1 MNKNAV
7 NVAVVDGKTITES
20 VELRTTK
27 QGDPVRI
34 KAVKDGKYIIAEAGE
49 KTVAPENLTIKRVG
63 NDLHVATEGTDPD
76 QPQLIIEGFYEHPG
90 QLVGVAE
97 DGAYY
102 EYISSD
108 AEDDHA
114 AAFLADGVSS
124 PQVLGSEEL
133 VGFGEGLVA
142 GNGIGWFWPALLGLG
157 ALGLLGAAYKLTRDD
172 DNNDN
177 KDGGSAIAP
186 SAPTL
191 SDVTD
196 DVGDVQGPINKG
208 DSTDDRTPT
217 FSGEGTPGNTI
228 IIEDNG
234 KPIGE
239 VVVGDDG
246 KWEFTPTTP
255 LPEGEHSI
263 IVVEKDKDGNTSGPS
278 DEFDFIIDITAP
290 GKSIIDAISDDEGDQ
305 QGVIAPNGLTD
316 DKTPTLTGTAEPGAT
331 LEIYANDEKI
341 GETTVEA
348 DGSWTFTPSPA
359 LEDGEYSFT
368 TIAIDA
374 AGNAGL
380 PSDPYIVTIDTTAPV
395 KPGIGTGGIEEAIDN
410 VGPIIGD
417 IGNGGVT
424 DDGTPTFGGGGL
436 QPGDKV
442 TIIDDGVE
450 IGEVIVGEDGRWEFT
465 PDPELIEGP
474 HPITVIVTDPAGN
487 KSEPSDPYIV
497 IVDTTA
503 PVKPGIGTGGIEEAI
518 DNVGPII
525 GDIGN
530 GGVTDDGTP
539 TFGGGGLQPGDK
551 VTIIDDGVEIGEVI
565 VDEDGRWEFTP
576 DPELIEGPHPIT
588 VIVTDPAGN
597 ASEPSDPYIVIVD
610 TTAPVKPGI
619 GTGGIEEAIDNVGPI
634 IGDIGNGG
642 VTDDGTPTFGG
653 GGLQPGDKVTIID
666 GSVEIGEV
674 IVGEDGRWEFTPD
687 PELIEGP
694 HPITV
699 IVTDPAGNASEPSDP
714 YIVIVDTTA
723 PVAPTIDSVFDD
735 QGTSTG
741 NIMPGDITDDSQPE
755 IRGQAEPGTTVIIYD
770 NGREIGR
777 VPVAADG
784 SWTHTPVPPLLNG
797 PHDLTA
803 EAVDAD
809 GNTSAPSNSV
819 DFELV
824 AGGLPPA
831 PSITGVFDDIADN
844 VGNIMPGEST
854 NDTEP
859 QVSGTAEAFSTVTL
873 FANGVPVGSVVADAL
888 GNWTITPSPALTP
901 GLNNLT
907 ATATN
912 SAGNVSP
919 ATGDY
924 PITVD
929 ITPPAAADASQL
941 EDNVGA
947 ITGPINSGDITD
959 DNTPTFSGT
968 AEPNTTLIIYDGGVE
983 IDRVPVDGAGN
994 WSYTPARPLADGS
1007 HSFSTEVVD
1016 AAGNRSPESTPID
1029 FTVDTSAVA
1038 ISIEQALDNVGPN
1051 QDPLASGSVT
1061 DDTTP
1066 TLRGQATPGSTVNIY
1081 LDGVLLQEGVAVNNA
1096 GRWEYEVNPQLP
1108 EGSYAFTATV
1118 VTAAGGESAPT
1129 ADFNLEID
1137 LTPPAAPTIDEIRDD
1152 VGDIQDPLVDGSTT
1166 DDTTP
1171 TLVGSGVAGDTIIIR
1186 NNGNELDRVTVQP
1199 DGSWTYTPNPA
1210 LNNGSTNQ
1218 FDVIAEDPAGNQS
1231 APSDPWTIIID
1242 TAAPVAPT
1250 IDSVFDDQGTS
1261 TGNIMPGDITDD
1273 SQPEIRGQAE
1283 PGTTVIIYD
1292 NGREIGRVPVGAD
1305 GSWTHTPVP
1314 PLLNGPHDLTAEAVD
1329 AAGNTS
1335 APSNSV
1341 DFELIAGGLPPA
1353 PSITGVFDDIADNV
1367 GNIMPGESTND
1378 TEPQVSGT
1386 AEAFSTVTLF
1396 ANGVPVGSVV
1406 ADALGNWTITP
1417 SPALT
1422 PGLNNLTATATNSA
1436 GNVSPATGDYPITVD
1451 ITPPAAADASQLED
1465 NVGAITGPINSGDIT
1480 DDNTPTFSGTAEPN
1494 TTLIIYDGGVE
1505 IDRVPVDGAGN
1516 WSYTPARPL
1525 ADGSHSFS
1533 TEVVDAAGNRSPES
1547 TPIDFTV
1554 DTSAV
1559 AISIEQALD
1568 NVGPNQDPLAS
1579 GSVTDD
1585 ATPTLRGQATP
1596 GSTVNIYLDGV
1607 LLQEGVAVNNAGR
1620 WEYEVNPPL
1629 PEGSYAFTAT
1639 VVTAAGGESAP
1650 TADFNLEIDL
1660 TPPAA
1665 PTIDEIRDDVGDIQD
1680 PLVDGSTTD
1689 DTTPTLV
1696 GSGVAGDTIIIRNN
1710 GNELDRVTVQPDGSW
1725 TYTPNPALN
1734 NGSTN
1739 VFDVIAQDPAGNQ
1752 SAPSAPWTV
1761 IIDTTAPITQITSVI
1776 NDDGTPTPINPGDET
1791 TDRTPLISG
1800 TSEPG
1805 STVTIFDSGV
1815 PIDTVQVDEFG
1826 NWSYSVVT
1834 PLSSGSHGLTASS
1847 VDLAGN
1853 QGPVSDQFDLRIT
1866 SVFGTYSNIE
1876 SFDGAPLGGIAVGSV
1891 LDLKAMAITNISG
1904 SSDVVPVN
1912 PNTISDPML
1921 RIYGKLDFDLKGD
1934 SSSVLV
1940 MEASGL
1946 GAQHIN
1952 EIRFYDANGVLI
1964 HTDTVSKEPGSQQF
1978 IMPGGMEFSRFEIET
1993 DVNAGSGLFV
2003 DNLILANGPI
2013 KTEGFEGLPLNH
2025 KFDLGVP
2032 FELDLFTLTR
2042 IENNVP
2048 RGAGVG
2054 LINQGHAAGQQ
2065 LAILGA
2071 KVEFDLK
2078 GETAST
2084 LNFKLTLQ
2092 AGRVLDTIITFYN
2105 ADGELIHTEIM
2116 LGGSDGLRHIS
2127 MPDGLEFSSFVI
2139 DNPDSRHLY
2148 INEISFADLAL
2159 PNLPLAD
2166 ESNTTSDHVIYVTE
2180 GDEAALVA
2188 EGSDAIDTLVLT
2200 GANQLLDLSALGN
2213 QVSSIEVI
2221 DLTGTGD
2228 NTLNLSLS
2236 DVLSQGGDSLFTADD
2251 TTQMMIKG
2259 NAGDVVNLDDL
2270 LADGTDPGDWA
2281 GQGQVIVEG
2290 VTYNVFQHSSL
2301 DAQLLV
2307 QDGVTTNLV

>member
-1 MNKNAV
+1 
-7 NVAVVDGKTITES
+7 
-20 VELRTTK
+20 
-27 QGDPVRI
+27 
-34 KAVKDGKYIIAEAGE
+34 
-49 KTVAPENLTIKRVG
+49 
-63 NDLHVATEGTDPD
+63 
-76 QPQLIIEGFYEHPG
+76 
-90 QLVGVAE
+90 
-97 DGAYY
+97 
-102 EYISSD
+102 
-108 AEDDHA
+108 
-114 AAFLADGVSS
+114 
-124 PQVLGSEEL
+124 
-133 VGFGEGLVA
+133 
-142 GNGIGWFWPALLGLG
+142 
-157 ALGLLGAAYKLTRDD
+157 
-172 DNNDN
+172 
-177 KDGGSAIAP
+177 
-186 SAPTL
+186 
-191 SDVTD
+191 
-196 DVGDVQGPINKG
+196 
-208 DSTDDRTPT
+208 
-217 FSGEGTPGNTI
+217 
-228 IIEDNG
+228 
-234 KPIGE
+234 
-239 VVVGDDG
+239 
-246 KWEFTPTTP
+246 
-255 LPEGEHSI
+255 
-263 IVVEKDKDGNTSGPS
+263 
-278 DEFDFIIDITAP
+278 
-290 GKSIIDAISDDEGDQ
+290 
-305 QGVIAPNGLTD
+305 
-316 DKTPTLTGTAEPGAT
+316 
-331 LEIYANDEKI
+331 
-341 GETTVEA
+341 
-348 DGSWTFTPSPA
+348 
-359 LEDGEYSFT
+359 
-368 TIAIDA
+368 
-374 AGNAGL
+374 
-380 PSDPYIVTIDTTAPV
+380 
-395 KPGIGTGGIEEAIDN
+395 
-410 VGPIIGD
+410 
-417 IGNGGVT
+417 
-424 DDGTPTFGGGGL
+424 
-436 QPGDKV
+436 
-442 TIIDDGVE
+442 
-450 IGEVIVGEDGRWEFT
+450 
-465 PDPELIEGP
+465 
-474 HPITVIVTDPAGN
+474 
-487 KSEPSDPYIV
+487 
-497 IVDTTA
+497 
-503 PVKPGIGTGGIEEAI
+503 
-518 DNVGPII
+518 
-525 GDIGN
+525 
-530 GGVTDDGTP
+530 
-539 TFGGGGLQPGDK
+539 
-551 VTIIDDGVEIGEVI
+551 
-565 VDEDGRWEFTP
+565 
-576 DPELIEGPHPIT
+576 
-588 VIVTDPAGN
+588 
-597 ASEPSDPYIVIVD
+597 
-610 TTAPVKPGI
+610 
-619 GTGGIEEAIDNVGPI
+619 
-634 IGDIGNGG
+634 
-642 VTDDGTPTFGG
+642 
-653 GGLQPGDKVTIID
+653 
-666 GSVEIGEV
+666 IGEV

-888 GNWTITPSPALTP
+888 GNWTITPSPALAP

-994 WSYTPARPLADGS
+994 WSYTPARPLADGP

-1061 DDTTP
+1061 DDT
-1066 TLRGQATPGSTVNIY
+1066 
-1081 LDGVLLQEGVAVNNA
+1081 
-1096 GRWEYEVNPQLP
+1096 
-1108 EGSYAFTATV
+1108 
-1118 VTAAGGESAPT
+1118 
-1129 ADFNLEID
+1129 
-1137 LTPPAAPTIDEIRDD
+1137 
-1152 VGDIQDPLVDGSTT
+1152 
-1166 DDTTP
+1166 
-1171 TLVGSGVAGDTIIIR
+1171 
-1186 NNGNELDRVTVQP
+1186 
-1199 DGSWTYTPNPA
+1199 
-1210 LNNGSTNQ
+1210 
-1218 FDVIAEDPAGNQS
+1218 
-1231 APSDPWTIIID
+1231 
-1242 TAAPVAPT
+1242 
-1250 IDSVFDDQGTS
+1250 
-1261 TGNIMPGDITDD
+1261 
-1273 SQPEIRGQAE
+1273 
-1283 PGTTVIIYD
+1283 
-1292 NGREIGRVPVGAD
+1292 
-1305 GSWTHTPVP
+1305 
-1314 PLLNGPHDLTAEAVD
+1314 
-1329 AAGNTS
+1329 
-1335 APSNSV
+1335 
-1341 DFELIAGGLPPA
+1341 
-1353 PSITGVFDDIADNV
+1353 
-1367 GNIMPGESTND
+1367 
-1378 TEPQVSGT
+1378 
-1386 AEAFSTVTLF
+1386 
-1396 ANGVPVGSVV
+1396 
-1406 ADALGNWTITP
+1406 
-1417 SPALT
+1417 
-1422 PGLNNLTATATNSA
+1422 
-1436 GNVSPATGDYPITVD
+1436 
-1451 ITPPAAADASQLED
+1451 
-1465 NVGAITGPINSGDIT
+1465 
-1480 DDNTPTFSGTAEPN
+1480 
-1494 TTLIIYDGGVE
+1494 
-1505 IDRVPVDGAGN
+1505 
-1516 WSYTPARPL
+1516 
-1525 ADGSHSFS
+1525 
-1533 TEVVDAAGNRSPES
+1533 
-1547 TPIDFTV
+1547 
-1554 DTSAV
+1554 
-1559 AISIEQALD
+1559 
-1568 NVGPNQDPLAS
+1568 
-1579 GSVTDD
+1579 
-1585 ATPTLRGQATP
+1585 TPTLRGQATP

-2032 FELDLFTLTR
+2032 FELDLFTLIR

-2213 QVSSIEVI
+2213 QVSSI
-2221 DLTGTGD
+2221 
-2228 NTLNLSLS
+2228 
-2236 DVLSQGGDSLFTADD
+2236 
-2251 TTQMMIKG
+2251 
-2259 NAGDVVNLDDL
+2259 
-2270 LADGTDPGDWA
+2270 
-2281 GQGQVIVEG
+2281 
-2290 VTYNVFQHSSL
+2290 
-2301 DAQLLV
+2301 
-2307 QDGVTTNLV
+2307 